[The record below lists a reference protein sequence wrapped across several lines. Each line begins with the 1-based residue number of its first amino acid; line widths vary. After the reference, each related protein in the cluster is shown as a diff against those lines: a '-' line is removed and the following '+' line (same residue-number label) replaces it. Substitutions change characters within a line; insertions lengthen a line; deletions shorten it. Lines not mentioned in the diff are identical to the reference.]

1 MGNRFRP
8 RLVAAGA
15 ACLMALSITPGAASA
30 ATTSDP
36 ELKVMSWNVQGGN
49 CSSHVDPQVMANRID
64 AISQAHA
71 VTVFGLQ
78 EIHIDQV
85 QRVRDQLATTSGVP
99 YYYKFGPTSCG
110 DTRGN
115 AIISRYTI
123 TDSVFQ
129 PYAAL
134 NQAWDDNGEKRAA
147 VGVKIARE
155 GRRVWIFTTHLTVK
169 GGADTGPAPVRAR
182 QAIEL
187 RNLADR
193 YSTAPVRTI
202 VTGDFNDRPSGDQVG
217 VDDAYFEMHQ
227 HYSDTWGAWAN
238 RTGTPDKAGYTAPT
252 SSPDRRIDYIWM
264 NYNSMLGVTSS
275 GVLQST
281 FSSDHFPLITR
292 FAVWCDGCA

>member
-1 MGNRFRP
+1 
-8 RLVAAGA
+8 
-15 ACLMALSITPGAASA
+15 MALSITPGAASA

-36 ELKVMSWNVQGGN
+36 ELKVMSWNVQGGT
-49 CSSHVDPQVMANRID
+49 CSSRVDPQVMANRID

-129 PYAAL
+129 PYAAY

-202 VTGDFNDRPSGDQVG
+202 VPPATSTTVRPATRSASTTPTSRCTNTTPTRGEPGQIAREPPTRRATPHRRRV
-217 VDDAYFEMHQ
+217 
-227 HYSDTWGAWAN
+227 
-238 RTGTPDKAGYTAPT
+238 RTGGSTT
-252 SSPDRRIDYIWM
+252 S
-264 NYNSMLGVTSS
+264 G
-275 GVLQST
+275 
-281 FSSDHFPLITR
+281 
-292 FAVWCDGCA
+292 

>member
-1 MGNRFRP
+1 
-8 RLVAAGA
+8 
-15 ACLMALSITPGAASA
+15 LMALSITPGAASA

-99 YYYKFGPTSCG
+99 YYYKLVPTSCG

-129 PYAAL
+129 PYAAF

-155 GRRVWIFTTHLTVK
+155 GHENSLVPMNLTLESCAGNRLVK
-169 GGADTGPAPVRAR
+169 GAADKTHRNH
-182 QAIEL
+182 AIEQ
-187 RNLADR
+187 A
-193 YSTAPVRTI
+193 
-202 VTGDFNDRPSGDQVG
+202 
-217 VDDAYFEMHQ
+217 H
-227 HYSDTWGAWAN
+227 
-238 RTGTPDKAGYTAPT
+238 
-252 SSPDRRIDYIWM
+252 
-264 NYNSMLGVTSS
+264 
-275 GVLQST
+275 
-281 FSSDHFPLITR
+281 
-292 FAVWCDGCA
+292 